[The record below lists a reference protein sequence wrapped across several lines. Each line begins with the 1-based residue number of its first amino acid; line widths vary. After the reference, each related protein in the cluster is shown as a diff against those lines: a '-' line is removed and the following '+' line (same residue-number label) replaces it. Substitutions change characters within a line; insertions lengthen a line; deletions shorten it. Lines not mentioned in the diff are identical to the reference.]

1 MKVLALF
8 ASLFFAGNVFAQ
20 GSVAVISRI
29 ITPALFEVQNDSQGT
44 FKVAV
49 YGVDVPNECYESKSH
64 IWSNSILKAGDKVEL
79 FEVSNASVDGDIPYR
94 QVVINYKNQRF
105 NYAAIAIRSGILY
118 AEPSVPDLLEEQRHA
133 QSEYRG
139 VWRSCG
145 NPLSIFN
152 KVSEKSGIHPT
163 VFYGIAM
170 NESKWKGRPWPWTL
184 NVAGKSYYFKDRET
198 ASKAAEF
205 LLSKKFTLFDIG
217 LMQVN
222 WKWNGHRF
230 KDPWNALDP
239 NTNIAAAADIL
250 LENFS
255 RTKSMAKAIGAYHSK
270 DPARAGP
277 YISRFSKHFHGVI
290 AELNRTT
297 QKMASNDEAIE
308 RL

>member
-1 MKVLALF
+1 VRAFTLL

-20 GSVAVISRI
+20 GSVVVISQVL
-29 ITPALFEVQNDSQGT
+29 TPALFEVQSEDQGK

-49 YGVDVPNECYESKSH
+49 YGVGVPSECYENKSH
-64 IWSNSILKAGDKVEL
+64 MWSNAILKAGDKIEL
-79 FEVSNASVDGDIPYR
+79 FEVSNASSESGVPYR

-105 NYAAIAIRSGILY
+105 NYAAVAIRSGILY
-118 AEPSVPDLLEEQRHA
+118 AAPSVPELLVEQSQA

-139 VWRSCG
+139 VWRSCE
-145 NPLSIFN
+145 NPLSIFS
-152 KVSEKSGIHPT
+152 KVSAESGIHPT

-184 NVAGKSYYFKDRET
+184 NVAGRSYYFKDRET
-198 ASKAAEF
+198 AYKAAEF

-230 KDPWNALDP
+230 KDPWDALEPD
-239 NTNIAAAADIL
+239 TNIAAAADIL

-255 RTKSMAKAIGAYHSK
+255 KTKSMAKAIGAYHSK

-277 YISRFSKHFHGVI
+277 YVSRFSKHFHGVI

-297 QKMASNDEAIE
+297 QKMASNGEAIE